1 MTQVDLGHY
10 EFWLWKCS
18 LFFDW
23 FSNEATDTNTSGN
36 AV

>member
-18 LFFDW
+18 LFFEKCIKIMIIMIEKW
-23 FSNEATDTNTSGN
+23 R
-36 AV
+36 